1 MFGGSWGS
9 TLGLSYAVKHPER
22 VTALVLRGI
31 FLLRK
36 KELDFFYEGSG
47 TAFVFPEAWE
57 KYSEIIPTEEVER
70 DGYVAAYGKRLRGE
84 LGEEEMRRAARAWSV
99 WEGSVSRLLPPT
111 PEALEAQW
119 GGDAFSLAFARI
131 ENHYFT
137 NRGFFERDG
146 WLLEDAQIDRIKD
159 IPTVIVQGRYDVVCP
174 ATSAWELHRKLP
186 GSTLHI
192 TTTGHSAFEPEIV
205 ERLVEATDGFRGIS

>member
-1 MFGGSWGS
+1 MVIG
-9 TLGLSYAVKHPER
+9 V
-22 VTALVLRGI
+22 VLDAYNRI
-31 FLLRK
+31 K
-36 KELDFFYEGSG
+36 SEGSG

-57 KYSEIIPTEEVER
+57 KYAEVIPTEEVER
-70 DGYVAAYGKRLRGE
+70 DGYVSAYGKRLRGE

-119 GGDAFSLAFARI
+119 AGDDFSLAFARI

-174 ATSAWELHRKLP
+174 ARSAWDLQRAWPESELVVVEDA
-186 GSTLHI
+186 
-192 TTTGHSAFEPEIV
+192 GHSAFEPGI
-205 ERLVEATDGFRGIS
+205 RSALLEATDRFGRA